1 MNVRAI
7 LTNIVS
13 FVTPKMHATRQ
24 KAVIDCVQSLANGS
38 AATVTSI
45 GRGIHSNAYEKHNIK
60 RADRLLSNTH
70 LLLEKTLIY
79 GAVCRLFCTAKHP
92 TISIDWSDLDEA
104 GRHFLLRAVLTFD
117 GRPIT
122 LYQEVHPLST
132 KEKPAVHKLFLQTL
146 SQLLPAKCKPVI
158 VTDAGFKAP
167 WFRQIEALGWY
178 FVGRVRKP
186 NFYTT
191 DNGANWQCIGRLFAK
206 ATLKPKQYPAQ
217 IAQYNPFA
225 CLLTLYKQKSKGRHV
240 RNADGSMK
248 RSKTSK
254 THARG
259 NTEPWLLASN
269 LPQSSHHSKQV
280 VSIYRQ
286 RMQIEESFRDMKSTQ
301 FGLGFEKNGST
312 KIHRISLLLL
322 LSNLASLVLIL
333 LGVGLTVANQQRR
346 FQANSYRDKRV
357 LSFHTLGLRAVAKQV
372 MFTTTQWRST
382 LRHCKHLLDTTSYNI
397 ECGG

>member
-1 MNVRAI
+1 MNARAI
-7 LTNIVS
+7 LANIVS

-24 KAVIDCVQSLANGS
+24 KAVIDCVQSLASGS

-70 LLLEKTLIY
+70 LLREQTLIY

-132 KEKPAVHKLFLQTL
+132 KEKPAVHKLFLRRL
-146 SQLLPAKCKPVI
+146 SLLLPTSCKPVI
-158 VTDAGFKAP
+158 VTDAGFKTP
-167 WFRQIEALGWY
+167 WFRQVEALGWY

-186 NFYTT
+186 NFYTI
-191 DNGANWQCIGRLFAK
+191 DNGAHWQCISWLYAK
-206 ATLKPKQYPAQ
+206 ASLQPKQYQAQ
-217 IAQYNPFA
+217 IARNTPFP
-225 CLLTLYKQKSKGRHV
+225 CMLTLYKKKSQGRHSL
-240 RNADGSMK
+240 NADGSIK

-254 THARG
+254 SNARA
-259 NTEPWLLASN
+259 NSDPWLLASN
-269 LPQSSHHSKQV
+269 LPLKHNHSKQV
-280 VSIYRQ
+280 VAIYRQ

-301 FGLGFEKNGST
+301 FGLGFKQSGSL
-312 KIHRISLLLL
+312 KLHRISLLLL

-333 LGVGLTVANQQRR
+333 LGVGLTITNQQRR

-357 LSFHTLGLRAVAKQV
+357 LSFQTLGLRAMAKQV
-372 MFTTTQWRST
+372 ILTTAQWRNT
-382 LRHCKHLLDTTSYNI
+382 LRHCKHLLDTKSYNI
-397 ECGG
+397 ECEG